1 MFQNHG
7 ERYKVRTHNTHWFK
21 AGFEIFKKLFIFHC
35 AVEARQFKRIWRIV
49 SVETTV
55 NQFKCGQNMLLKLDV
70 AATVALWSCNQT
82 KAKCYV
88 ISCWLHMLISC
99 KLTRL
104 VYGME
109 MVHSIGLTNLA
120 HWRDIDRQT
129 VSECFKTTERLSL
142 PIRMPDFSEVGF
154 SRPNMS

>member
-1 MFQNHG
+1 M
-7 ERYKVRTHNTHWFK
+7 ERGIKWGPIIHTDSKPGLRFLKSSLFFTALSRHANSN
-21 AGFEIFKKLFIFHC
+21 GFG
-35 AVEARQFKRIWRIV
+35 

>member
-1 MFQNHG
+1 
-7 ERYKVRTHNTHWFK
+7 
-21 AGFEIFKKLFIFHC
+21 
-35 AVEARQFKRIWRIV
+35 
-49 SVETTV
+49 
-55 NQFKCGQNMLLKLDV
+55 
-70 AATVALWSCNQT
+70 
-82 KAKCYV
+82 
-88 ISCWLHMLISC
+88 MLISC